1 MEGALKMAKAIVYP
15 TQEWI
20 DNWMDKY
27 MDEHPDERIED
38 FDALREDAESAW
50 WDIQVDKGNPTPY
63 DQTAEQKAATK
74 SVMHGMARSV
84 NAYGKTVERKRKPNE
99 DKRAIMNAL
108 MSAMESWHHDEESAV
123 ADATGFD
130 LSNVERQID
139 FVLNGVSYS
148 VTLTAHR
155 APKTK

>member
-50 WDIQVDKGNPTPY
+50 WDIQVDKCNPTPF
-63 DQTAEQKAATK
+63 DQTPEQKAASK
-74 SVMHGMARSV
+74 AAMQGMARSV

-123 ADATGFD
+123 ANATNFD

-148 VTLTAHR
+148 ITLTAHR
-155 APKTK
+155 PPKK

>member
-1 MEGALKMAKAIVYP
+1 MAKAIVYP
-15 TQEWI
+15 TQEWL

-27 MDEHPDERIED
+27 MDEHPDERITD
-38 FDALREDAESAW
+38 FDALKLDAESAW

-63 DQTAEQKAATK
+63 DQTAEQKAASK
-74 SVMHGMARSV
+74 AAMQGMARSV

-108 MSAMESWHHDEESAV
+108 MSAMESWHHDEESPV
-123 ADATGFD
+123 ANATNFD

-155 APKTK
+155 PPKAK

>member
-1 MEGALKMAKAIVYP
+1 MREVLKMAKAIVYP

-63 DQTAEQKAATK
+63 DQTPEQKAASK
-74 SVMHGMARSV
+74 AAMQGMARSV

-123 ADATGFD
+123 ANATNFD
-130 LSNVERQID
+130 LSNIERQID
-139 FVLNGVSYS
+139 FVLNGISYS

-155 APKTK
+155 PPKK

>member
-50 WDIQVDKGNPTPY
+50 WDIQVVHNRKD
-63 DQTAEQKAATK
+63 
-74 SVMHGMARSV
+74 
-84 NAYGKTVERKRKPNE
+84 VEC
-99 DKRAIMNAL
+99 
-108 MSAMESWHHDEESAV
+108 
-123 ADATGFD
+123 
-130 LSNVERQID
+130 
-139 FVLNGVSYS
+139 
-148 VTLTAHR
+148 
-155 APKTK
+155 

>member
-1 MEGALKMAKAIVYP
+1 MREVLKMAKAIVYP

-63 DQTAEQKAATK
+63 DQTAEQKAASK
-74 SVMHGMARSV
+74 AAMQGMARSV

-99 DKRAIMNAL
+99 DKRYLIELLHAAIP
-108 MSAMESWHHDEESAV
+108 
-123 ADATGFD
+123 DAEVT
-130 LSNVERQID
+130 NIERQLD
-139 FVLNGVSYS
+139 FTYNGVSYS

-155 APKTK
+155 PPKK

>member
-1 MEGALKMAKAIVYP
+1 MEGALLMAKSINYP
-15 TQEWI
+15 TQEWL

-108 MSAMESWHHDEESAV
+108 MSAMEGWHHDEESPV

-130 LSNVERQID
+130 PSNVERQID

>member
-27 MDEHPDERIED
+27 MDAHPDERIED

-63 DQTAEQKAATK
+63 DQTPEQKAA
-74 SVMHGMARSV
+74 SHAAMQGMARSV

-99 DKRAIMNAL
+99 DKRHIMEILHVAIP
-108 MSAMESWHHDEESAV
+108 
-123 ADATGFD
+123 DAELT
-130 LSNVERQID
+130 NVERQLD
-139 FVLNGVSYS
+139 FVYNGVSYS

-155 APKTK
+155 PPKAK

>member
-15 TQEWI
+15 TQEWL
-20 DNWMDKY
+20 DNWIDKY
-27 MDEHPDERIED
+27 MDAHPDERISD
-38 FDALREDAESAW
+38 FDALKQDAESAW

-74 SVMHGMARSV
+74 SVMQGMARSV
-84 NAYGKTVERKRKPNE
+84 NAYGKTVERKRKPND
-99 DKRAIMNAL
+99 DKRHIMEILHNAIP
-108 MSAMESWHHDEESAV
+108 D
-123 ADATGFD
+123 AD
-130 LSNVERQID
+130 LVNPERQLD
-139 FVLNGVSYS
+139 FVYNGVSYS